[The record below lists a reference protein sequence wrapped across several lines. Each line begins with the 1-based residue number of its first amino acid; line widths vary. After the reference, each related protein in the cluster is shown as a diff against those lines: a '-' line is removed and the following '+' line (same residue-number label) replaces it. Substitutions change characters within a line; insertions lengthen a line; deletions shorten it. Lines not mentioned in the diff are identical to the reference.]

1 MMAAMGGDP
10 GVFSTEEVA
19 RAARYHRPRTVAMV
33 VSLIVDLGV
42 LGVLTFGPVH
52 RWVAEALDGLAWW
65 EATVL
70 WAVVSVM
77 TVWLATIPVAY
88 WQGFVHEHR
97 WGLST
102 QSIRGWLA
110 DRAKGLAIGLPLT
123 SLALLGLVGLA
134 RWFPVLWPLAAGAFG
149 ALLVVVLSFMA
160 PVVFEPL
167 FNRFRPLPDPELA
180 ASLRELGDRA
190 GVPVRDVLVA
200 DASRRTRKENAYVSG
215 LGRTRRVV
223 VYDTLL
229 ERGGPSEVELVV
241 AHELGHRRLRHIA
254 KGTALGMASLAS
266 AVVAVWALL
275 RWDALLRAIH
285 IHAGRPGD
293 PAVVPFV
300 LLAGAV
306 LQLLAAPAGAALS
319 RRWESAADRF
329 SLELTGDLE
338 LFERS
343 HRELAL
349 ANLSDLA
356 PPRWLYVVT
365 FSHPTA
371 PERIRAGR
379 RWAAE
384 RAKINRAVPRSLPA
398 TQIPPTTGW

>member
-1 MMAAMGGDP
+1 MLEAMGGDP
-10 GVFSTEEVA
+10 IVYSSEEVA

-33 VSLIVDLGV
+33 VSLVVDLGV
-42 LGVLTFGPVH
+42 LAVLAFGPVH
-52 RWVAEALDGLAWW
+52 RWVGEALDGRAWW
-65 EATVL
+65 QAAVL
-70 WAVVSVM
+70 WAVLSLM
-77 TVWLATIPVAY
+77 AVWVATIPVAY

-97 WGLST
+97 WGFST
-102 QSIRGWLA
+102 QTFGGWLA
-110 DRAKGLAIGLPLT
+110 DRAKGLAVGLPLT
-123 SLALLGLVGLA
+123 ALALFGLVGLA
-134 RWFPVLWPLAAGAFG
+134 RWVPVMWPLAAGALG
-149 ALLVVVLSFMA
+149 AALVVVLSFLA

-180 ASLRELGDRA
+180 ASLRKLGDCA
-190 GVPVRDVLVA
+190 GVPVRHVLVT

-229 ERGGPSEVELVV
+229 QRGGPREVELVV
-241 AHELGHRRLRHIA
+241 AHELGHRRLRHVA
-254 KGTALGMASLAS
+254 KGTALRMASLA
-266 AVVAVWALL
+266 AGVAAVWALL
-275 RWDALLRAIH
+275 RWDAALRAV
-285 IHAGRPGD
+285 HASGPGD
-293 PAVVPFV
+293 PGVVPFV

-306 LQLLAAPAGAALS
+306 LQLLASPAGAALS

-338 LFERS
+338 LFECS

-356 PPRWLYVVT
+356 PPRWLYVLT

-371 PERIRAGR
+371 SERIGAAR
-379 RWAAE
+379 RWAARVSSE
-384 RAKINRAVPRSLPA
+384 AARPLP
-398 TQIPPTTGW
+398 TPQTPPTTG